1 MQTRHSFDPLQPK
14 SWQLDGS
21 TTATGGYLY
30 YCTLCDEALV
40 CSRQILDPQKIQL
53 AFHDS
58 CPGCGFELERI
69 LACRPTS
76 LPSGRR
82 LLTHLSCENAQ
93 ILSEQTRSNYDH
105 NLRTRAFPSS
115 IRPDLTTGI
124 ESIDKLLALKKGHMV
139 FLNGESSHALSLLL
153 CVRTISPPPEGLDSN
168 VVFLDAGNIYDSYTI
183 SQHAVKLGLDIEGI
197 SERFHLSRA
206 FTHQQVHNLIV
217 DKLVTSL
224 EAYSASVAVIS
235 DITALFCDPDV
246 RDKKESLDVFRKSI
260 RFLAE
265 TAERQNKLVIVTSM
279 KQRSKRMEEELSAVA
294 HVSANLT
301 EKASSTQIILTL
313 LPFASDTQNETTIDC
328 RTLTKYLP

>member
-1 MQTRHSFDPLQPK
+1 MQTRHSLDPLQPK
-14 SWQLDGS
+14 NWQLEAS
-21 TTATGGYLY
+21 TRDIEGYLY

-69 LACRPTS
+69 IGCRPTS

-82 LLTHLSCENAQ
+82 LLTHLSCENPQ
-93 ILSEQTRSNYDH
+93 ILSEHKRSTDDH
-105 NLRTRAFPSS
+105 NLKTRAFPSS
-115 IRPDLTTGI
+115 TQPDLTTGI
-124 ESIDKLLALKKGHMV
+124 DSIDKILALKKGRMV
-139 FLNGESSHALSLLL
+139 FLNGEPSHALSLLI
-153 CVRTISPPPEGLDSN
+153 CARTIAPPPEGFNGN
-168 VVFLDAGNIYDSYTI
+168 VVFLDAGNVYDSYTI
-183 SQHAVKLGLDIEGI
+183 SQHAVKLGLDNEGI

-206 FTHQQVHNLIV
+206 FTHHQVHNLIV

-265 TAERQNKLVIVTSM
+265 TAESQNKLVIVTNM
-279 KQRSKRMEEELSAVA
+279 KQRSKRMEEALSAVA

-301 EKASSTQIILTL
+301 EKASSTQIIVTL
-313 LPFASDTQNETTIDC
+313 RPFASDTQNETKIDC
-328 RTLTKYLP
+328 QTLTKYLP